1 MGNCDNKVKALSSC
15 ALDWVPGVGTAKGI
29 YEGIRGQ
36 DVITKDNLN
45 GFERTM
51 CFVGAVPLVGN
62 AAKTF
67 TNSEKAIRNIS
78 RGAKAAKWADR
89 AYGAYDAYDSAT
101 STYDKK

>member
-1 MGNCDNKVKALSSC
+1 MGNYNNKAGALSSC

-29 YEGIRGQ
+29 YEEARG
-36 DVITKDNLN
+36 KDAVTGEPLN
-45 GFERTM
+45 GFQRTM

-67 TNSEKAIRNIS
+67 TKSEKAIRNIS
-78 RGAKAAKWADR
+78 RGAKAVKWADR

-101 STYDKK
+101 SNYD